1 MPPIEAMARHFLAS
15 ECSSVLLTL
24 SYFLLPP
31 SCSTTFSLEVL
42 GNILCLWKDQLVMVD
57 MYLDLPIVCQLH
69 LMTSTTVTAASTP
82 SSGNSACSPTTS
94 NQMAAPSLPALSSRN
109 SSNFGHP
116 QKLPPYDTSIN
127 GLCNFSSSST
137 KHANG

>member
-69 LMTSTTVTAASTP
+69 LVTSTTVTAASTP
-82 SSGNSACSPTTS
+82 SSGNLAACSSTTS
-94 NQMAAPSLPALSSRN
+94 NQMDAPSLPAPSSRN
-109 SSNFGHP
+109 SSCLWTSP
-116 QKLPPYDTSIN
+116 SKTPP
-127 GLCNFSSSST
+127 LQHFQ
-137 KHANG
+137 